1 MESILSRPVTRG
13 GLITSRFLSNV
24 VVSLIALAAGIIVI
38 DILSSKYTGI
48 LLPDYLVLDIIWE
61 YFVIAAAF
69 IGLVYLISQLT
80 KSTGLVLGISIVFF
94 VLLVIF
100 WTFIFS
106 LMLPVA
112 LGLVP
117 GTVPFAHA
125 YLVINSLS
133 PTGYANLITTYLEGN
148 VAGVSFSIL
157 GVSIDEILLIG
168 VFWLVFPF
176 AVAFYLA
183 RNRDWVASN
192 SQTGETYADNI
203 ALKVSGNQVCVS
215 SWRQ

>member
-1 MESILSRPVTRG
+1 
-13 GLITSRFLSNV
+13 
-24 VVSLIALAAGIIVI
+24 
-38 DILSSKYTGI
+38 
-48 LLPDYLVLDIIWE
+48 
-61 YFVIAAAF
+61 
-69 IGLVYLISQLT
+69 
-80 KSTGLVLGISIVFF
+80 
-94 VLLVIF
+94 
-100 WTFIFS
+100 
-106 LMLPVA
+106 MLPVA

-192 SQTGETYADNI
+192 
-203 ALKVSGNQVCVS
+203 
-215 SWRQ
+215 